1 MGEGGEDHKVNPSK
15 DHKQRSP
22 KSDRTNSAFQ
32 SKVIKNPQKIYKYYL
47 LSRQFHRLT
56 SSIVIK
62 VIKPIQKH
70 EKSYIL
76 SRQLHRHTSSIS
88 IKVIKPSQKLYK
100 YDIVSTQPGSHTS
113 IFSIKVIP
121 PPPLPRKNSA
131 NINFSPHSFTGTQA
145 AFQSR
150 S

>member
-1 MGEGGEDHKVNPSK
+1 MVEGEDHKVNPSK

-32 SKVIKNPQKIYKYYL
+32 SKVIKNPQKYYKYYI

-62 VIKPIQKH
+62 VIKPPQNTRNI
-70 EKSYIL
+70 
-76 SRQLHRHTSSIS
+76 T
-88 IKVIKPSQKLYK
+88 
-100 YDIVSTQPGSHTS
+100 
-113 IFSIKVIP
+113 FS
-121 PPPLPRKNSA
+121 A
-131 NINFSPHSFTGTQA
+131 DSFTGIQA